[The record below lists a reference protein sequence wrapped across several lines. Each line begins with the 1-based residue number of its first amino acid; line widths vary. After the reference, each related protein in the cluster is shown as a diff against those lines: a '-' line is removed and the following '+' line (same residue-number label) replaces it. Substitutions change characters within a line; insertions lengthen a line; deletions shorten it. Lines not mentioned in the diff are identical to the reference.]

1 MDEDGN
7 VIDGGGESPN
17 ALEEVQVV
25 KLPEAAALEALAAK
39 LQENGLDLQTLYQ
52 ADTPVAELV
61 NLASGEAT
69 PVNSLEALCDA
80 VTAQGR
86 KGIVIQRYKGLGE
99 MDPSEL
105 WETTMDPATRTMIQV
120 KVEDA
125 EYADKTFDLLM
136 GSAVAPRRHFI
147 EEHAD
152 EVLNPD
158 I

>member
-1 MDEDGN
+1 M
-7 VIDGGGESPN
+7 
-17 ALEEVQVV
+17 
-25 KLPEAAALEALAAK
+25 
-39 LQENGLDLQTLYQ
+39 
-52 ADTPVAELV
+52 
-61 NLASGEAT
+61 
-69 PVNSLEALCDA
+69 
-80 VTAQGR
+80 TAQGR

>member
-1 MDEDGN
+1 MTP
-7 VIDGGGESPN
+7 VSS
-17 ALEEVQVV
+17 
-25 KLPEAAALEALAAK
+25 
-39 LQENGLDLQTLYQ
+39 LQE
-52 ADTPVAELV
+52 
-61 NLASGEAT
+61 
-69 PVNSLEALCDA
+69 LCEA

-86 KGIVIQRYKGLGE
+86 KGIKIQRYKGLGE
-99 MDPSEL
+99 MNADEL
-105 WETTMDPATRTMIQV
+105 WETTMNPETRTMIQV

-136 GSAVAPRRHFI
+136 GTAVAPRRQFI